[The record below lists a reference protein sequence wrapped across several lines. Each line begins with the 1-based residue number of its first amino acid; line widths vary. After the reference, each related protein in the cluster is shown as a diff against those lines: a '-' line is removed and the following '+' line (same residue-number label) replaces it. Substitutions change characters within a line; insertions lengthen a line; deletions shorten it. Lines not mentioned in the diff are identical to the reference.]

1 MQSALTRSRLT
12 PTLGFAAACLFIAA
26 GQAAALE
33 LVGYV
38 PNYRM
43 TSTNYV
49 NNILPRQLELLD
61 EVRYFGITVNS
72 NGSGALTTNA
82 THLANIQKLK
92 SLIDAIPEPNRPRLD
107 ITLGGW
113 QTSDG
118 FATIAGDAAKRD
130 ALAQNIAALLDQ
142 TGATAVDLDWEHPVG
157 GTQLNNYA
165 TTLQR
170 IKQEVGSDRRV
181 YGTVEPTKFLPASV
195 FAGPNAIDGTS
206 LMTYDL
212 GWWANDGADTNRGEH
227 ALPQYAADS
236 LSAWTDPPGTS
247 NKRPYVFA
255 SWGKGLPTDRLG
267 IGLPF
272 YGRTIGTSQAPQS
285 GNAVSYADLAT
296 GGQSSPLGEN
306 YFTYQGQTYWVP
318 GPSEVADRVEL
329 AVEKGL
335 HNIIIWE
342 LFHDLDP
349 SHQDSLLRTAF
360 DTRQSLLAVPGDFDS
375 NGNVDSA
382 DYDIWRETFGSQAE
396 LQADGNDDGIVDAAD
411 YVVWR
416 RQMSSAAGAVAIHAV
431 PEPLTPW
438 SLFAIIPLINAP
450 RALNRKRSILALD
463 FRHGESTTPP
473 STLDLS

>member
-1 MQSALTRSRLT
+1 MPALGYIKRCFKISAWT
-12 PTLGFAAACLFIAA
+12 FAKVLDARRRDAEFSNTISPDSDFGIRGRRVSSLPA
-26 GQAAALE
+26 GQAAALD

-49 NNILPRQLELLD
+49 NNILPRQIALLD

-113 QTSDG
+113 QMSDG
-118 FATIAGDAAKRD
+118 FAAIAGDAAKRD

-170 IKQEVGSDRRV
+170 IKQEVGNERHV

-195 FAGPNAIDGTS
+195 FTGPNAIDGTS

-227 ALPQYAADS
+227 ALPQYAADA

-255 SWGKGLPTDRLG
+255 SWGKGLPEGSARH
-267 IGLPF
+267 
-272 YGRTIGTSQAPQS
+272 R
-285 GNAVSYADLAT
+285 
-296 GGQSSPLGEN
+296 
-306 YFTYQGQTYWVP
+306 
-318 GPSEVADRVEL
+318 L
-329 AVEKGL
+329 AV
-335 HNIIIWE
+335 
-342 LFHDLDP
+342 
-349 SHQDSLLRTAF
+349 LRTDDRHEPVAAI
-360 DTRQSLLAVPGDFDS
+360 RQRSFVRRPGDRWPKL
-375 NGNVDSA
+375 SA
-382 DYDIWRETFGSQAE
+382 R
-396 LQADGNDDGIVDAAD
+396 
-411 YVVWR
+411 
-416 RQMSSAAGAVAIHAV
+416 
-431 PEPLTPW
+431 
-438 SLFAIIPLINAP
+438 
-450 RALNRKRSILALD
+450 
-463 FRHGESTTPP
+463 
-473 STLDLS
+473 

>member
-1 MQSALTRSRLT
+1 MQSSLARSRQL
-12 PTLGFAAACLFIAA
+12 PTLGFAAVCFFIAA
-26 GQAAALE
+26 GQAAALD

-49 NNILPRQLELLD
+49 NNILPRQIALLD

-113 QTSDG
+113 QMSDG
-118 FATIAGDAAKRD
+118 FAAIAGDAAKRD

-142 TGATAVDLDWEHPVG
+142 TGATSVDLDWEHPTG

-170 IKQEVGSDRRV
+170 IKQEVGSERHV

-227 ALPQYAADS
+227 ALPQYAADA

-255 SWGKGLPTDRLG
+255 SWGKGLPRIGSASACRFTDGRSARASRRNPATQFRTPTWRQVAKALRSV
-267 IGLPF
+267 
-272 YGRTIGTSQAPQS
+272 RTISLTRVKPIGCLDRAKSPIVSSLLSKRASRILSS
-285 GNAVSYADLAT
+285 GSYFTIWIPAIKIRCFAQHSIR
-296 GGQSSPLGEN
+296 GKISSPC
-306 YFTYQGQTYWVP
+306 
-318 GPSEVADRVEL
+318 RV
-329 AVEKGL
+329 
-335 HNIIIWE
+335 I
-342 LFHDLDP
+342 
-349 SHQDSLLRTAF
+349 STA
-360 DTRQSLLAVPGDFDS
+360 TA
-375 NGNVDSA
+375 
-382 DYDIWRETFGSQAE
+382 T
-396 LQADGNDDGIVDAAD
+396 
-411 YVVWR
+411 
-416 RQMSSAAGAVAIHAV
+416 
-431 PEPLTPW
+431 
-438 SLFAIIPLINAP
+438 
-450 RALNRKRSILALD
+450 
-463 FRHGESTTPP
+463 
-473 STLDLS
+473 